1 MQAFVGEEGLDVPA
15 LSCNLVTSPS
25 TLTRPELSS
34 YTICAVQLL
43 SLGCHSGQPCAMLV
57 MHGHPNTRRA
67 NSSCL
72 LFIKE
77 TVVT

>member
-1 MQAFVGEEGLDVPA
+1 MQAFAGEEGLYVPA
-15 LSCNLVTSPS
+15 LSCNLVTCTS
-25 TLTRPELSS
+25 TITTPELSS

-43 SLGCHSGQPCAMLV
+43 SLGCNSGQLCVMLV
-57 MHGHPNTRRA
+57 MHGHPNTHRA